1 MAIQLEK
8 QKAENDAKQL
18 ERNREL
24 VLKVIVSFL
33 GIVCQNA
40 VLLSLLTVR
49 SIHIL
54 YTLDSASNYYAIQKL
69 KLWLQT
75 QDIPMKWE
83 DLYVFYFLNRE
94 IKC

>member
-54 YTLDSASNYYAIQKL
+54 YTLDSASNYYAICSVL
-69 KLWLQT
+69 ISIGNTSISIFIITIL
-75 QDIPMKWE
+75 
-83 DLYVFYFLNRE
+83 F
-94 IKC
+94 

>member
-40 VLLSLLTVR
+40 VLLSL
-49 SIHIL
+49 
-54 YTLDSASNYYAIQKL
+54 
-69 KLWLQT
+69 
-75 QDIPMKWE
+75 
-83 DLYVFYFLNRE
+83 
-94 IKC
+94 